1 MLPLNVT
8 LSYYK
13 RREIQEEVIKAATNR
28 EIAVRYEDNFGNR
41 PDVLNNPNDILELAK
56 QKATSFHASEE
67 LWSNPLQLSPN
78 MKKHEIDSLRIGWDL
93 VLDIDCSFLEYS
105 KIAAEIQ

>member
-13 RREIQEEVIKAATNR
+13 RRDIQEEIIKAAENK
-28 EIAVRYEDNFGNR
+28 EIAVRYWDKFGNR

-67 LWSNPLQLSPN
+67 LSTS
-78 MKKHEIDSLRIGWDL
+78 I
-93 VLDIDCSFLEYS
+93 
-105 KIAAEIQ
+105 